1 MAYPSREKAT
11 VEYLGG
17 QQISGLSE
25 ADMREPQ
32 RIISKVRRGFPAQTA
47 VWMRDHI
54 QLKRSVFYGAV
65 VRRQTIESA
74 QRRAEQRLSPEQS
87 ERLLRTARVYGLAT
101 EAFGDR
107 ERAERWMASPNP
119 QLSDSS
125 PAEYLDTETGTHWVE
140 TLLERMMY
148 GVDA

>member
-1 MAYPSREKAT
+1 MPYRTREEAT
-11 VEYLGG
+11 VAYLGG
-17 QQISGLSE
+17 QQVSGVSE
-25 ADMREPQ
+25 ADMQEPQ
-32 RIISKVRRGFPAQTA
+32 RIISKLRRGFPAQTA
-47 VWMRDHI
+47 LWMRDHI
-54 QLKRSVFYGAV
+54 RLKKSVFYVAV

-74 QRRAEQRLSPEQS
+74 QRRTEQRLSPEQS

-107 ERAERWMASPNP
+107 ERAERWMATPNP
-119 QLSDSS
+119 ELTDSS

-148 GVDA
+148 GVDT